1 MILRN
6 RNCKQ
11 LQEALLGLVLTLA
24 GLEAVGVAQQQF
36 APRQSGNVPQANQSG
51 NGAQQVAP
59 QPNSTQ
65 ANSTQPNST
74 QANSGQANS
83 GQANS
88 GQANSGQ
95 ANSGQPNSGQQ
106 VNPAA
111 PANGNAPAAVGN
123 PAAAPFPPLDARLQ
137 QYLEQVLAAWE
148 KATSDIERFRCNFT
162 RWEYDPTNGPANTH
176 YTWSRGVLRYM
187 KPDKGLFRVDDILF
201 YKPSADNGQAKYE
214 AIKDR
219 FGDYWVC
226 DGKSIHIYERNEKK
240 VKRYDLPPEMQGVGI
255 YQSPLP
261 FLFGVKSQEVL
272 SRYWIRPIPPENGS
286 QTEVWLEAYPKNQA
300 DAANY
305 QKVMVVL
312 DAQEVLPKV
321 LVVFDPNYTP
331 QNPQRTVFEFTDR
344 ERNWT
349 FVDRINELNLLKEE
363 FIPAAPPKDWKIEV
377 TPVQGQEAPPPR
389 VANPVPTDANRVR

>member
-6 RNCKQ
+6 RNCKW
-11 LQEALLGLVLTLA
+11 LKDSLFGLA
-24 GLEAVGVAQQQF
+24 FSAVGLGATGIAQQPFNQ
-36 APRQSGNVPQANQSG
+36 PRGNAVQGNTGGGNVAPQNGVPQNGNPQANG
-51 NGAQQVAP
+51 FTTG
-59 QPNSTQ
+59 
-65 ANSTQPNST
+65 
-74 QANSGQANS
+74 GQ
-83 GQANS
+83 
-88 GQANSGQ
+88 
-95 ANSGQPNSGQQ
+95 
-106 VNPAA
+106 PAA
-111 PANGNAPAAVGN
+111 PQQPVGN
-123 PAAAPFPPLDARLQ
+123 PALPAGPGVQPNTPPADAAPVAPFPPLDARLQ
-137 QYLEQVLAAWE
+137 QYLEQVLGAWE

-176 YTWSRGVLRYM
+176 YTWSRGILRYM

-219 FGDYWVC
+219 FGDYWIC

-261 FLFGVKSQEVL
+261 FLFGVKSQEVQ
-272 SRYWIRPIPPENGS
+272 SRYWIRPVPPENGS
-286 QTEVWLEAYPKNQA
+286 QTEVWLEAYPKGQA

-305 QKVMVVL
+305 QKVLVVL

-331 QNPQRTVFEFTDR
+331 QNPQRTVFEFTER

-349 FVDRINELNLLKEE
+349 LVDRINDIIKLNEE

-377 TPVQGQEAPPPR
+377 TPIQSQDAAPPR
-389 VANPVPTDANRVR
+389 VANPNQPANTNPIR

>member
-6 RNCKQ
+6 RNCKW
-11 LQEALLGLVLTLA
+11 LKESLFGLA
-24 GLEAVGVAQQQF
+24 FSAVGFGATGLAQQPFNQ
-36 APRQSGNVPQANQSG
+36 PR
-51 NGAQQVAP
+51 
-59 QPNSTQ
+59 
-65 ANSTQPNST
+65 
-74 QANSGQANS
+74 
-83 GQANS
+83 
-88 GQANSGQ
+88 
-95 ANSGQPNSGQQ
+95 
-106 VNPAA
+106 
-111 PANGNAPAAVGN
+111 GNAVQGN
-123 PAAAPFPPLDARLQ
+123 PAAGNSAAGSVAQPNAQQPNTPQPPAGNVAPAGAPAGNVAGGEAAPVAPFPPLDARLQ
-137 QYLEQVLAAWE
+137 QYLEQVLGAWE

-201 YKPSADNGQAKYE
+201 YKPAADNGQAKYE

-219 FGDYWVC
+219 FGDYWLC

-261 FLFGVKSQEVL
+261 FLFGVKSQEVQT
-272 SRYWIRPIPPENGS
+272 RYWIRPVPPENGS
-286 QTEVWLEAYPKNQA
+286 QTEVWLEAYPKSQA

-305 QKVMVVL
+305 QKVLVVL

-331 QNPQRTVFEFTDR
+331 QNPQRTVFEFSER

-349 FVDRINELNLLKEE
+349 LIDRINELNIWNEE
-363 FIPAAPPKDWKIEV
+363 FIPTAPPKDWKIEV
-377 TPVQGQEAPPPR
+377 TPIQSQEAAPR
-389 VANPVPTDANRVR
+389 VANPQPNNPNAIR

>member
-6 RNCKQ
+6 RNCKW
-11 LQEALLGLVLTLA
+11 LKDSLFGLA
-24 GLEAVGVAQQQF
+24 ISAVGLGASGLAQQPFNQPRGNTAQGSPAGNNVGQPNTAQPTSAQPT
-36 APRQSGNVPQANQSG
+36 APQQNANPQANGFSTG
-51 NGAQQVAP
+51 GPANNAQQ
-59 QPNSTQ
+59 
-65 ANSTQPNST
+65 
-74 QANSGQANS
+74 
-83 GQANS
+83 
-88 GQANSGQ
+88 
-95 ANSGQPNSGQQ
+95 
-106 VNPAA
+106 PAA
-111 PANGNAPAAVGN
+111 PAAPAAETA
-123 PAAAPFPPLDARLQ
+123 PTAPFPPLDARLQ
-137 QYLEQVLAAWE
+137 QYLEQVLGAWE

-162 RWEYDPTNGPANTH
+162 RWEYDPTNGPADAH

-201 YKPSADNGQAKYE
+201 YKPSPDNGQAKYE

-219 FGDYWVC
+219 YGDYWVC

-261 FLFGVKSQEVL
+261 FLFGVKSQEVQT
-272 SRYWIRPIPPENGS
+272 RYWIRPVPPENGS

-305 QKVMVVL
+305 QKVLVVL

-349 FVDRINELNLLKEE
+349 FADRVNELNWFKEE

-377 TPVQGQEAPPPR
+377 TPIQSQEGGQPR
-389 VANPVPTDANRVR
+389 VANPAPTDPNRVR